1 MGYASF
7 LYRWSVKP
15 TRQNL
20 LVPVSIFYLSFSNS
34 SLSAFQTEGA
44 RGCGRSAGTLASV
57 RASSWSSD
65 AARQF
70 PPPHHSVINS
80 PNAAATRR
88 ASARPSAAVIDERT
102 FSSPTSLFALACQ
115 VKWCVSASQSPFISV
130 YGVEPL
136 PVSPISTHRFRFRYR
151 RENGRTSLPN
161 VWRNG
166 LEVLFVSV

>member
-7 LYRWSVKP
+7 LYRRSVKP

-20 LVPVSIFYLSFSNS
+20 LVSIANS

-44 RGCGRSAGTLASV
+44 RSCGRSAGTSASV
-57 RASSWSSD
+57 RTSSRQTLSSASSFCNQLTERSAD
-65 AARQF
+65 E
-70 PPPHHSVINS
+70 
-80 PNAAATRR
+80 T
-88 ASARPSAAVIDERT
+88 SARPSAAVIDERT

-136 PVSPISTHRFRFRYR
+136 PVSPISAHRFRFRYR
-151 RENGRTSLPN
+151 RENRRTSLPN
-161 VWRNG
+161 V
-166 LEVLFVSV
+166 